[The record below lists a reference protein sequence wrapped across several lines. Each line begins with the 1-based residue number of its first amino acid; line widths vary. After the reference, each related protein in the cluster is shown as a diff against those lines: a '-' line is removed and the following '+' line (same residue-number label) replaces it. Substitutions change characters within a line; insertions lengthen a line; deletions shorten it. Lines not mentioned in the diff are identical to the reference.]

1 MSESTAIS
9 VHSMQHNAMAD
20 HPQKSANPYYQDSA
34 AAAAAAAAAVTG
46 VISNWAGDS
55 NQYHSQQKHPSQ
67 QQHPG
72 HNQNSQQYAN
82 ATDTSCSS
90 PQETPLAR
98 IIQQQAGSVSVSS
111 SGLPTHPTPPQ
122 SAHSHGF
129 AQGDAA
135 AWRAYP
141 SPYQQGIPMSAP
153 YTHASFASS
162 ISAGIPIGL
171 DGSSFDHSTAAAA
184 AAAAANNGGSTNPV
198 MAGDYYSNG
207 VSHSVGHQQPS
218 QHHYQQMS
226 HSSAAS
232 GTMVSSSAPSQANG
246 IADIHHHHHQQQ
258 QHYVS
263 SQQHQDHHH
272 HQQQQQQQHQFQQ
285 DASVSQFDPTTAAAA
300 AAASGGAYM
309 SDFGHGMYAAPE
321 IASAPASA
329 THLPPI
335 DPTNGLPR
343 HNSYFGMPTAPSP
356 SAFDQMSAAAAA
368 AAAAATGPYSPHA
381 PSPGHYLAAARGQH
395 PYPPMIMGRFN
406 LGMPSAGTPGAVP
419 NQSPVSV
426 MGGHGSMSVP
436 GTPVRPMGLPRVN
449 SHNQSST
456 SQRKRYLCTV
466 CQKMFARPSTL
477 ATHMHSH
484 TGEKPYECTWDN
496 CGKRFSV
503 MSNLRRHQRI
513 HERQRA

>member
-1 MSESTAIS
+1 IS
-9 VHSMQHNAMAD
+9 VHSMQHNATAD
-20 HPQKSANPYYQDSA
+20 HSQKGTNPYYQDSA

-46 VISNWAGDS
+46 VINNWTGDS
-55 NQYHSQQKHPSQ
+55 SQYHSQQQQQQPSQ
-67 QQHPG
+67 NPQQH
-72 HNQNSQQYAN
+72 YAN

-90 PQETPLAR
+90 PQDTPLAK
-98 IIQQQAGSVSVSS
+98 IIQQQTGSVSVSS
-111 SGLPTHPTPPQ
+111 ALPTQPTPPQ
-122 SAHSHGF
+122 SANSHGF
-129 AQGDAA
+129 AHGDAA

-141 SPYQQGIPMSAP
+141 TSYQQGIPMSAS
-153 YTHASFASS
+153 YTHASFASP

-184 AAAAANNGGSTNPV
+184 AAAAAATNGGSNP
-198 MAGDYYSNG
+198 MAGDYYGGAASHG
-207 VSHSVGHQQPS
+207 VNHPQQS

-226 HSSAAS
+226 HSSATPGS
-232 GTMVSSSAPSQANG
+232 MVSSSAPSQTNG
-246 IADIHHHHHQQQ
+246 IADIHHHHH
-258 QHYVS
+258 
-263 SQQHQDHHH
+263 HH
-272 HQQQQQQQHQFQQ
+272 HQQQQQQQAHQFQQ
-285 DASVSQFDPTTAAAA
+285 DTSVSQFDPTTAAAA
-300 AAASGGAYM
+300 AAAASSGAYM

-335 DPTNGLPR
+335 DPTNGLTR

-356 SAFDQMSAAAAA
+356 GAFDQMSAAAAA

-381 PSPGHYLAAARGQH
+381 PGPGHYLAAARGQP

-456 SQRKRYLCTV
+456 SQRKRYLCQV

-513 HERQRA
+513 HERQKQKFANIQQQ